1 MKIKIKSA
9 KDSKTNK
16 VYELKELV
24 DLPDNSEILRRL
36 VCVHCGCLLTFTHAS
51 AKRVAHLKTRNGQNH
66 DADCTDY
73 FKREERKELQKTG
86 EIINGRLDSNA
97 MQKRLK
103 TMRKRLFN
111 PNPTE
116 DVKPNPKRTKNKPS
130 GKTTPNTKRK
140 SVTRIIPTTTPT
152 AGVIDGERSGN
163 VHMTYREI
171 GQLSKQSLG
180 QTVVTGGYLEEVSV
194 SDRDEE
200 HATIVLE
207 FKEHTL
213 KLKLYPDIFQYQQGL
228 HRRIESLHAKLGL
241 MEHQVEVTSAVELG
255 QDADGNLEAILRDES
270 AIDFDGKR
278 LTVFLS
284 IPD

>member
-16 VYELKELV
+16 VYELKELL
-24 DLPDNSEILRRL
+24 DLPDDSEILRRL
-36 VCVHCGCLLTFTHAS
+36 VCVNCGCLLTFNHAS
-51 AKRVAHLKTRNGQNH
+51 AKRGAHLKTRNRQNH
-66 DADCTDY
+66 DSDCADY
-73 FKREERKELQKTG
+73 FEREERKELQKTG
-86 EIINGRLDSNA
+86 EIVSGRLDTKA

-116 DVKPNPKRTKNKPS
+116 DAKPKPKSRKNKPS
-130 GKTTPNTKRK
+130 GETTPNTERK
-140 SVTRIIPTTTPT
+140 LGTRIIPTTTPT
-152 AGVIDGERSGN
+152 AGIVDGERSGH

-180 QTVVTGGYLEEVSV
+180 QTVMTGGYLKEVSV
-194 SDRDEE
+194 SDQDEE

-207 FKEHTL
+207 FKGHTL

-241 MEHQVEVTSAVELG
+241 MEHQVEVTSAVEIG
-255 QDADGNLEAILRDES
+255 QDVGGNLEAILRDES
-270 AIDFDGKR
+270 AIDFDGQR